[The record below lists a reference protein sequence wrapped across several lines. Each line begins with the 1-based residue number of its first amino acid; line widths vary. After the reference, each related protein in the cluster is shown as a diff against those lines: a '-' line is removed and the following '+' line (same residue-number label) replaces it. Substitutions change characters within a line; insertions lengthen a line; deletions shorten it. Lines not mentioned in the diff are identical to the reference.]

1 MENQMKL
8 KNVSDSK
15 PAIGK
20 WQIGDGDN
28 FISFALT
35 EKPNWFRRKMANL
48 FFGLVWYDFKSPIDV
63 KDVKP
68 SKGIKAKVTKEVP
81 KGRR

>member
-1 MENQMKL
+1 MENQMKS
-8 KNVSDSK
+8 KNLSDSK

-35 EKPNWFRRKMANL
+35 EKPNWFRRTMANL
-48 FFGLVWYDFKSPIDV
+48 FFGLVWYDFKSPIYV

-68 SKGIKAKVTKEVP
+68 SKGIKANVTKEVP

>member
-1 MENQMKL
+1 MK
-8 KNVSDSK
+8 SMGIDIK
-15 PAIGK
+15 PAIGEWK
-20 WQIGDGDN
+20 IGDGDN

-35 EKPNWFRRKMANL
+35 EKPNWFRRTMANL
-48 FFGLVWYDFKSPIDV
+48 FFGLVWYDFKSPSDV

-68 SKGIKAKVTKEVP
+68 SKGIKAKVTKEVH